1 MSHGNP
7 ARQTNFG
14 PPPTASSAWRGCAPA
29 GAGPAGLHRPPELAG
44 LDPALRL
51 TPHAHD
57 PSPATN
63 QYPAGDP
70 AGSARV
76 EVWKDGGEEGAREG
90 VQNERRKD
98 QERGG
103 LGP

>member
-29 GAGPAGLHRPPELAG
+29 GAGPAGLHPPPQFAG
-44 LDPALRL
+44 LDPALRR
-51 TPHAHD
+51 TPPAH
-57 PSPATN
+57 SPPAATD
-63 QYPAGDP
+63 QYPAAER

-76 EVWKDGGEEGAREG
+76 EVWIDGGEEGARER

-98 QERGG
+98 QER
-103 LGP
+103 